1 MIEAF
6 KEWIKL
12 LSSFDFWLHFIER
25 FRDFGPIA
33 PIFLAM
39 IESLIPALP
48 LVAIVT
54 FNITAYG
61 MILGFLYS
69 WIGSM
74 LGCFLVFS
82 FFRFIVK
89 KYLSAWIKHHH
100 AIQKGLAWVARVN
113 YKILFIIAL
122 LPFTPS
128 SFLNIVFG
136 LSDFDIRL
144 YFKTLMLAKIGMILS
159 LSLFGSSVVLSFEN
173 PYFLIIAALIL
184 LLLYWLSKYFTKK
197 HGLK

>member
-1 MIEAF
+1 MIETF

-12 LSSFDFWLHFIER
+12 LGSLEFWIQFIET
-25 FRDFGPIA
+25 FRDFGPVA

-61 MILGFLYS
+61 TVLGFLYS

-82 FFRFIVK
+82 FFRFVVK
-89 KYLSAWIKHHH
+89 KYLSKWIAHHH
-100 AIQKGLAWVARVN
+100 AIQKGLAWVAKVN
-113 YKILFIIAL
+113 YKVLFIIAL
-122 LPFTPS
+122 FPFTPS

-136 LSDFDIRL
+136 LSDFDIQL
-144 YFKTLMLAKIGMILS
+144 YFKTLMLAKIGMIFS

-173 PYFLIIAALIL
+173 PLYIIVAILIL
-184 LLLYWLSKYFTKK
+184 LLLYLLSKYFTKK
-197 HGLK
+197 HGL